1 MSDTIKSFLG
11 LVPNT
16 NKFHLIQ
23 TKEGFEVYEATK
35 SEILYQIEQKIAT
48 TRSHYFIMSAVE
60 KAKIGDVVG
69 IFAENYT
76 EVSGLGVLDGMIE
89 SDLTIALTAKTLPP
103 GDLDDDNDVDFDDF
117 AILAK
122 NWLKGT

>member
-1 MSDTIKSFLG
+1 MLPPVATDPSSEYEVWGIENLSLTDESFDWCSG
-11 LVPNT
+11 
-16 NKFHLIQ
+16 
-23 TKEGFEVYEATK
+23 VY
-35 SEILYQIEQKIAT
+35 S
-48 TRSHYFIMSAVE
+48 F
-60 KAKIGDVVG
+60 KAEIGDVIG

-89 SDLTIALTAKTLPP
+89 SDLTIALTAKTLLA
-103 GDLDDDNDVDFDDF
+103 GDLDEDNDVDFDDF